1 MVYFKCDCA
10 LSQGMFNA
18 SVLPLDESQILSL
31 MIANCSFKCRMYFL
45 TFSFRYKSLP
55 ETFDSTCIIL
65 LNIMYIFKSQLG
77 ALPVPKAFR

>member
-31 MIANCSFKCRMYFL
+31 MIADCSFKCRM
-45 TFSFRYKSLP
+45 
-55 ETFDSTCIIL
+55 
-65 LNIMYIFKSQLG
+65 
-77 ALPVPKAFR
+77 